1 MGFFDINPQQIAG
14 MSAIGSTFGAI
25 SSGIGAYYGAQMQ
38 QINLQH
44 AAFMSD
50 LNAKMAEKEAQYTLD
65 RGQKMIGQLTLKAG
79 QLKSS
84 QRARMAANGI
94 DLGEGSAGEI
104 LASTD
109 IMKESDALTISA
121 DATRAAWNSRIQST
135 NYSNDAMMKRVSA
148 NGISPFSAM
157 TSSLL
162 GSAGSV
168 ANSWYKYSQIQPDRV
183 R

>member
-1 MGFFDINPQQIAG
+1 MGFFDSFNPSTMAG
-14 MSAIGSTFGAI
+14 LSAVGSTLGAV
-25 SSGIGAYYGAQMQ
+25 SSGIGAYYGAQMSQ
-38 QINLQH
+38 LNLQH

-79 QLKSS
+79 MMKSS
-84 QRARMAANGI
+84 QRARLAANGV
-94 DLGEGSAGEI
+94 DLGQGNAAEI

-121 DATRAAWNSRIQST
+121 DATRAAWNSRIQAT
-135 NYSNDAMMKRVSA
+135 NYSNDAMMKRTSA
-148 NGISPFSAM
+148 SGISPFSSLTA
-157 TSSLL
+157 SLL

-168 ANSWYKYSQIQPDRV
+168 ANSWYKYSQTLPA
-183 R
+183 